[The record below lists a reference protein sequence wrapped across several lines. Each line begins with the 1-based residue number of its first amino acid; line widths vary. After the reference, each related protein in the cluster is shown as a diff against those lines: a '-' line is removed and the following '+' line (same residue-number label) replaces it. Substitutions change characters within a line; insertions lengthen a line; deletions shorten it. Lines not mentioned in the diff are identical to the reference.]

1 MALRIG
7 PVGPVREAGLGSG
20 AGLGSEAAGR
30 APQGAA
36 VRPLSLPCRR
46 CPPTLLKRVCT
57 LLRWR
62 RPIPNAAS
70 RRAPF
75 ILASRCGGWGRRPG
89 PQRRRRGG
97 GSPVG
102 NHGTAARRRSRSY
115 SPPLALS
122 RFWRR
127 SARRRG
133 SNRRVRAAPSW
144 RVRDARAGSNGPA
157 CQRGRE
163 SAAAAARS
171 PLAARA
177 ESSDRRV
184 SDPSVERAR
193 LRGRGGSGS
202 LYPIR

>member
-70 RRAPF
+70 RRAPHCHYNK
-75 ILASRCGGWGRRPG
+75 LAGAAAVAGAGLAKAVCGW
-89 PQRRRRGG
+89 RRRRFGTGAPSSPLPVSVRRPRESRDERGG
-97 GSPVG
+97 
-102 NHGTAARRRSRSY
+102 
-115 SPPLALS
+115 
-122 RFWRR
+122 
-127 SARRRG
+127 ARRRG
-133 SNRRVRAAPSW
+133 SNRRARAAPCW
-144 RVRDARAGSNGPA
+144 RARRAGGVKTARRA
-157 CQRGRE
+157 CRG
-163 SAAAAARS
+163 
-171 PLAARA
+171 
-177 ESSDRRV
+177 
-184 SDPSVERAR
+184 
-193 LRGRGGSGS
+193 
-202 LYPIR
+202 